1 MQPLAALRA
10 YTAPMPPAFWV
21 LWAGS
26 LVNRLGL
33 VVLPF
38 LTLFLTTRR
47 GVPPA
52 TAALVVGLYG
62 AGGVVATLL
71 GGVLAD
77 RVGRRATVL
86 LSMIAGGAVLLL
98 VPAVEPLPL
107 LAAVVFGVG
116 LTGDLYR
123 PAVMAAVADLVPDV
137 HRPRA
142 YSLLYWAY
150 NLGGALA
157 PAIGGLMAARS
168 YLGLFVLDAATMLG
182 FAAVIF
188 WRLPETRPADEPAE
202 PGAPPP
208 ARLGQA
214 LRDPVLLVFALLSL
228 PVAALFWQAFTLLPL
243 SMAQAGLDE
252 TRFGLVLSVNGAV
265 IVLVSLPLA
274 ARVARLPRLP
284 MLAAAMLTVGVGM
297 SLHGPAA
304 TSGGYALAVAVWT
317 LGEIVFFSLAPSLVA
332 DLAPARLRG
341 SYQGVYHA
349 AWGVGAFLGPT
360 LGGAAFE
367 RWGDTALWAAGL
379 AVSAL
384 AAVGLLALRRPVD
397 RAVAARQAAAQPP
410 SDAASAGPAVVT
422 PRSTSSPV
430 SSS

>member
-1 MQPLAALRA
+1 MHPLAALRA
-10 YTAPMPPAFWV
+10 YTAPMPRAFWV

-26 LVNRLGL
+26 LVNRLGM

-47 GVPPA
+47 GLPPA
-52 TAALVVGLYG
+52 TAAFVVGLYG
-62 AGGVVATLL
+62 AGGFVATLA
-71 GGVLAD
+71 GGILAD
-77 RVGRRATVL
+77 RVGRRATML
-86 LSMIAGGAVLLL
+86 ISMIAGGAVLLL

-107 LAAVVFGVG
+107 LAAVVFAVG

-123 PAVMAAVADLVPDV
+123 PAVMAAVADLVDDV
-137 HRPRA
+137 VRPRA

-150 NLGGALA
+150 NLGASVA
-157 PAIGGLMAARS
+157 PAIGGFLAARS

-182 FAAVIF
+182 FAAVIAL
-188 WRLPETRPADEPAE
+188 RLPETRPADEAA
-202 PGAPPP
+202 GDDDDDAAPPP
-208 ARLGQA
+208 ARFGA
-214 LRDPVLLVFALLSL
+214 VLRDPVLVAFGLLSL

-252 TRFGLVLSVNGAV
+252 TRFGLVVSLNGLV

-284 MLAAAMLTVGVGM
+284 MLAAATLTVGAGM

-304 TSGGYALAVAVWT
+304 SAGAYALAVVVWT

-332 DLAPARLRG
+332 DLAPRRLRG

-349 AWGVGAFLGPT
+349 AWGAGAFLGPT
-360 LGGAAFE
+360 VGGAVFE
-367 RWGDTALWAAGL
+367 RWGDATLWALDCALTAAAAAGM
-379 AVSAL
+379 
-384 AAVGLLALRRPVD
+384 LLLWRRAD
-397 RAVAARQAAAQPP
+397 RAVAARAAVAEVPQ
-410 SDAASAGPAVVT
+410 SGAA
-422 PRSTSSPV
+422 
-430 SSS
+430 